1 MRCRIRAAC
10 VGNTVVSPLL
20 LGGVSS
26 EGGLG
31 VTAMPAYGTATL
43 HPPRHRVGWW
53 TRVAAQAGLAA
64 AGLSRWLGLGAGS
77 IIGGRVT
84 LALDRH
90 ALRHLAAGRR
100 VVLVSG
106 TNGKTTTSHLVAAA
120 MRTVGPVAHNAS
132 GSNMSD
138 GAVAA
143 LTGARDADY
152 AVIEVDE
159 LHLPAVAEA
168 VDPMVI
174 VLLNLTRDQLDRATE
189 VGVIAT
195 SIGHALARHP
205 QTMVVANTDD
215 PMVVSAVGMAARVTW
230 VAAGASW
237 LGDATTCPRC
247 GRTLDFT
254 EHGWRC
260 GCGLARP
267 TPDWWI
273 DDGKACTTDAVLP
286 LEIRLPGQINLG
298 NATMALAAACAVGIQ
313 ADQAAA
319 ALREVEVVAG
329 RYAVVHRGSQHLRLL
344 LAKNPAGWAGMVS
357 IVSEPQPL
365 LVIINA
371 READGRD
378 TSWLWDVPFEQL
390 TSRPVVAS
398 GERAADL
405 GVRLSYAGLEHQTVS
420 DPLAALAAL
429 PEGPVDVV
437 ANYTA
442 FHYFRRRLSRE
453 RDAAG

>member
-1 MRCRIRAAC
+1 
-10 VGNTVVSPLL
+10 
-20 LGGVSS
+20 
-26 EGGLG
+26 
-31 VTAMPAYGTATL
+31 MPASGAVTL
-43 HPPRHRVGWW
+43 HSQRHRLGWW
-53 TRVAAQAGLAA
+53 TRVAVQAGLAA

-77 IIGGRVT
+77 IIGGRVM

-90 ALRHLAAGRR
+90 ALQRLAAGRR

-120 MRTVGPVAHNAS
+120 VRTVGPVAHNAS

-138 GAVAA
+138 GVVAA
-143 LTGARDADY
+143 LADARDADY

-159 LHLPAVAEA
+159 LHLPAIAEA
-168 VDPMVI
+168 VDPMVV

-189 VGVIAT
+189 VGAIAA

-205 QTMVVANTDD
+205 RTVVVANTDD
-215 PMVVSAVGMAARVTW
+215 PMVVSAVGMAPRALW

-237 LGDATTCPRC
+237 LRDATSCPRC
-247 GRTLDFT
+247 GHTLVFT
-254 EHGWRC
+254 EPGWQC
-260 GCGLARP
+260 SCGLARP

-298 NATMALAAACAVGIQ
+298 NAAMALAAACAAGIQ
-313 ADQAAA
+313 ADQAAS

-329 RYAVVHRGSQHLRLL
+329 RYAEVHRGSQNLRLL
-344 LAKNPAGWAGMVS
+344 LAKNPAGWAGMLS
-357 IVSEPQPL
+357 IVSEPRPL

-429 PEGPVDVV
+429 PAGAVDVV

-442 FHYFRRRLSRE
+442 FHYFRRRLGRE

>member
-1 MRCRIRAAC
+1 
-10 VGNTVVSPLL
+10 
-20 LGGVSS
+20 
-26 EGGLG
+26 LG
-31 VTAMPAYGTATL
+31 VVAVSASGAAMPHSRRSRL
-43 HPPRHRVGWW
+43 GWW
-53 TRVAAQAGLAA
+53 TRTAVQAGLVV

-84 LALDRH
+84 LALDRS
-90 ALRHLAAGRR
+90 ALRRLAVGRR

-120 MRTVGPVAHNAS
+120 MRTAGPVAHNAG

-143 LTGARDADY
+143 LADARDTDF

-159 LHLPAVAEA
+159 LHLSAVADA
-168 VDPMVI
+168 VDPMVV

-189 VGVIAT
+189 VGVIAA
-195 SIGHALARHP
+195 SIRCALARHP
-205 QTMVVANTDD
+205 RTVVVANTDD
-215 PMVVSAVGMAARVTW
+215 PMVVSAVGRAARAVW

-237 LGDATTCPRC
+237 WGDATSCPRC
-247 GRTLDFT
+247 GHTLAFA
-254 EHGWRC
+254 EPGWQC
-260 GCGLARP
+260 TCGLARP
-267 TPDWWI
+267 TPHWWI
-273 DDGKACTTDAVLP
+273 DEGKACTTEAVLP
-286 LEIRLPGQINLG
+286 LELRLPGQINLG

-313 ADQAAA
+313 PDQAAS
-319 ALREVEVVAG
+319 ALRGVEVVAG
-329 RYAVVHRGSQHLRLL
+329 RYALVHRGSQQLRLL
-344 LAKNPAGWAGMVS
+344 LAKNPAGWAGMLS
-357 IVSEPQPL
+357 ILGEPRPL

-390 TSRPVVAS
+390 TSRPLVAS

-405 GVRLSYAGLEHQTVS
+405 GVRLSYAGLEHQTVP
-420 DPLAALAAL
+420 DPVAALAAL
-429 PEGPVDVV
+429 PAGTVDVV

-453 RDAAG
+453 RDPAG

>member
-1 MRCRIRAAC
+1 MVVQTPG
-10 VGNTVVSPLL
+10 VGPVA
-20 LGGVSS
+20 
-26 EGGLG
+26 
-31 VTAMPAYGTATL
+31 TAPSGQL
-43 HPPRHRVGWW
+43 SLGWW
-53 TRVAAQAGLAA
+53 TRAAVHAGLVT
-64 AGLSRWLGLGAGS
+64 AGLSRRLGLGAGS

-84 LALDRH
+84 LVLDRH

-120 MRTVGPVAHNAS
+120 VRTAGRVAHNAG
-132 GSNMSD
+132 GSNMAD

-143 LTGARDADY
+143 LAEARDAEY
-152 AVIEVDE
+152 AVLEVDE
-159 LHLPAVAEA
+159 LHLAVVAEA
-168 VDPMVI
+168 VDPAVV

-189 VGVIAT
+189 VGAIA
-195 SIGHALARHP
+195 SAVGGALARHP
-205 QTMVVANTDD
+205 STVVVANADD
-215 PMVVSAVGMAARVTW
+215 PMVVSAAKSATRSVW

-247 GRTLDFT
+247 GNTLTFT
-254 EHGWRC
+254 EPGWHC
-260 GCGLARP
+260 SCGLARP

-273 DDGKACTTDAVLP
+273 EESKACTADAVLP
-286 LEIRLPGQINLG
+286 LDIRLPGQVNRS
-298 NATMALAAACAVGIQ
+298 NAAMAIAAACAVGVP

-319 ALREVEVVAG
+319 ALREVDVVAG
-329 RYAVVHRGSQHLRLL
+329 RYAVVHRDGQDLRML
-344 LAKNPAGWAGMVS
+344 LAKNPAGWAGMLS
-357 IVSEPQPL
+357 MLDEPRPL

-390 TSRPVVAS
+390 GSRQVVSS

-405 GVRLSYAGLEHQTVS
+405 GVRLSYAGLEHRTVA
-420 DPLAALAAL
+420 DPLAALNAL
-429 PEGPVDVV
+429 PTGQIDVV

-442 FHYFRRRLSRE
+442 FHQFRRRLDRE
-453 RDAAG
+453 

>member
-1 MRCRIRAAC
+1 MV
-10 VGNTVVSPLL
+10 VGARGVDPAVMSPRQ
-20 LGGVSS
+20 G
-26 EGGLG
+26 
-31 VTAMPAYGTATL
+31 
-43 HPPRHRVGWW
+43 HRWGWW
-53 TRVAAQAGLAA
+53 TRTAVRAGLAT
-64 AGLSRWLGLGAGS
+64 AGLSRRLGLGAGS

-84 LALDRH
+84 LALDPQ
-90 ALRHLAAGRR
+90 ALRRLAAGRR

-120 MRTVGPVAHNAS
+120 VRTVGQVAHNAS

-143 LTGARDADY
+143 LADVRDAEY

-159 LHLPAVAEA
+159 LHLAAVAQA
-168 VDPMVI
+168 VDPTVVI
-174 VLLNLTRDQLDRATE
+174 LLNLTRDQLDRATE
-189 VGVIAT
+189 VGAIAAA
-195 SIGHALARHP
+195 IGHALARHP
-205 QTMVVANTDD
+205 HTVIVANADD
-215 PMVVSAVGMAARVTW
+215 PMVVSAAGRAARTLW
-230 VAAGASW
+230 VAAGAGW

-247 GRTLDFT
+247 GRILACT
-254 EHGWRC
+254 EPGWQC
-260 GCGLARP
+260 ACGLARP

-273 DDGKACTTDAVLP
+273 EDGKACTADAVLP
-286 LEIRLPGQINLG
+286 LDIRLPGQVNLG
-298 NATMALAAACAVGIQ
+298 NAAMALAAACTVGVP

-319 ALREVEVVAG
+319 ALREVQVVAG
-329 RYAVVHRGSQHLRLL
+329 RYAVVHRGSQDLRML
-344 LAKNPAGWAGMVS
+344 LAKNPAGWAGMLS
-357 IVSEPQPL
+357 ILTEPRPL

-378 TSWLWDVPFEQL
+378 TSWLWDVPFEQF

-405 GVRLSYAGLEHQTVS
+405 GVRLSYAGLKHQTVS

-429 PEGPVDVV
+429 PAGEVDVV

-442 FHYFRRRLSRE
+442 FHVLRRRLSRE
-453 RDAAG
+453 REAAG

>member
-1 MRCRIRAAC
+1 
-10 VGNTVVSPLL
+10 
-20 LGGVSS
+20 
-26 EGGLG
+26 
-31 VTAMPAYGTATL
+31 
-43 HPPRHRVGWW
+43 
-53 TRVAAQAGLAA
+53 
-64 AGLSRWLGLGAGS
+64 
-77 IIGGRVT
+77 
-84 LALDRH
+84 
-90 ALRHLAAGRR
+90 

-106 TNGKTTTSHLVAAA
+106 TNGKTTTSHLAAA
-120 MRTVGPVAHNAS
+120 AIRTVGPVAHNAS

-143 LTGARDADY
+143 LADARDADY

-168 VDPMVI
+168 VDPMVV

-189 VGVIAT
+189 VGAIAA
-195 SIGHALARHP
+195 SVRHALARHP
-205 QTMVVANTDD
+205 RTVVVANTDD
-215 PMVVSAVGMAARVTW
+215 PMVVSAVGMAARAVW

-237 LGDATTCPRC
+237 LRDATSCPRC
-247 GRTLDFT
+247 GHTLTFA
-254 EHGWRC
+254 EPGGWQC
-260 GCGLARP
+260 SCGLARP

-298 NATMALAAACAVGIQ
+298 NATMALAAVCAVGIP
-313 ADQAAA
+313 ADQAAS

-329 RYAVVHRGSQHLRLL
+329 RYAVVHRGSQQLRLL
-344 LAKNPAGWAGMVS
+344 LAKNPAGWAGMLS
-357 IVSEPQPL
+357 IVSEPRPL

-420 DPLAALAAL
+420 DPVAALAAL
-429 PEGPVDVV
+429 PAGTVDVV

-442 FHYFRRRLSRE
+442 FHCFRRRLSRE
-453 RDAAG
+453 REAAR